1 MVMVALVLQAVLVSA
16 GLLAFGYLL
25 ADAFAPRGADL
36 WLRCGLA
43 FPALVCFVLVVMV
56 AHLTSGGAVFERPGL
71 VRTVAIV
78 SAGVLVARK
87 LRIGGPLRRPS
98 SEGAM
103 LLGLVALACLV
114 WGSPIV
120 RMLPIGHI
128 GDQNLHMGWA
138 SQLLNGEPSPT
149 AALTGAIPN
158 YYPWL
163 FHAVVAFVACFT
175 TGGRAFDAQP
185 AVLLLQLSGSVLALY
200 ALGRQLTGRQITGIA
215 SALFGALAGG
225 WGFLVVRGP
234 DLVVDPRAEGG
245 ASAVRLL
252 GDLLYRRS
260 YNLALHNLAPAF
272 PRDVAFALM
281 PAYLLLLV
289 VALKRRNSYLLASAA
304 CVLGLIGLTGAEAF
318 LVGMAIAIGLSWFF
332 AGCGRVRTGF
342 VLVAPAL
349 LLWGLWAIPLSIN
362 YLRLGGF
369 VNTASPLVTLSPLGI
384 VGAWGIALP
393 VALYGY
399 LKQPGD
405 LSPDAKRVIQVLLF
419 TAVGATLVSGSL
431 ASWLGPGFTTLGR
444 PHRYWPLV
452 YLGVALWA
460 ALGLTS
466 LRDRWASRPLIAS
479 VGIILIVA
487 GALSSPLLASLA
499 LPQKLPSPW
508 LLRASLE
515 GDSRSPLNLLAASVG
530 RECTVAVPERYS
542 QVVFAYTGHRSVW
555 FPYSTDD
562 PTRARIRWA
571 TIYQHIASPG
581 KRLRDNHLLLQRS
594 FPDGRWVD
602 IARAYGVD
610 RLLLPLAHSNG
621 FPSEAV
627 TRVGPAYGQKA
638 VVSWQKCDG

>member
-1 MVMVALVLQAVLVSA
+1 MVALLLQAVLVSA
-16 GLLAFGYLL
+16 GLLTFGYLL
-25 ADAFAPRGADL
+25 VDAFVPWSADL

-43 FPALVCFVLVVMV
+43 FPALVSFVLVVMV
-56 AHLTSGGAVFERPGL
+56 AHLVSGGEVFERPGL
-71 VRTVAIV
+71 VRTVTIV
-78 SAGVLVARK
+78 SASILVARK
-87 LRIGGPLRRPS
+87 LRIAGALRRPS
-98 SEGAM
+98 PEGAM

-120 RMLPIGHI
+120 RMLPMGHI

-138 SQLLNGEPSPT
+138 SQLLNGEPTPT
-149 AALTGAIPN
+149 AALTGVIPN

-200 ALGRQLTGRQITGIA
+200 CLGRELTGRRITGIA
-215 SALFGALAGG
+215 GALFGAMAGG
-225 WGFLVVRGP
+225 WGFLVLRGP

-245 ASAVRLL
+245 ASAGRLL
-252 GDLLYRRS
+252 GDLLFRRS
-260 YNLALHNLAPAF
+260 YNLALHNLSPAF

-281 PAYLLLLV
+281 HAYLFLLV
-289 VALKRRNSYLLASAA
+289 VALKRRNRYLLASAG
-304 CVLGLIGLTGAEAF
+304 CVLGLIGLTGAETF
-318 LVGMAIAIGLSWFF
+318 LVGMAIAIVLSGLSTVS
-332 AGCGRVRTGF
+332 GRVRTGL

-362 YLRLGGF
+362 YVRLGGF
-369 VNTASPLVTLSPLGI
+369 VNTASPLVTLSPLAI

-399 LKQPGD
+399 LKQPRYFF
-405 LSPDAKRVIQVLLF
+405 PEAKRVIQVLLV
-419 TAVGATLVSGSL
+419 TAVGVTLVSGLL

-452 YLGVALWA
+452 HLGVALWA
-460 ALGLTS
+460 ALGLTR
-466 LRDRWASRPLIAS
+466 LRDRWAARPLIAIGGMI
-479 VGIILIVA
+479 VIVA
-487 GALSSPLLASLA
+487 VALSTPLLASLA

-515 GDSRSPLNLLAASVG
+515 GDNQSPLNILAASVG
-530 RECTVAVPERYS
+530 QECTVVVPARYS
-542 QVVFAYTGHRSVW
+542 QVVFAYTGFRSVW

-571 TIYQHIASPG
+571 TIYQNIASPDE
-581 KRLRDNHLLLQRS
+581 RLRDNQLLLSRS
-594 FPDGRWVD
+594 FRDDRWADV
-602 IARAYGVD
+602 ARAYGVD
-610 RLLLPLAHSNG
+610 LLLLPRAHSND
-621 FPSEAV
+621 FPSEAA
-627 TRVGPAYGQKA
+627 TRVGPAYGQMA
-638 VVSWQKCDG
+638 VVSWQECDE